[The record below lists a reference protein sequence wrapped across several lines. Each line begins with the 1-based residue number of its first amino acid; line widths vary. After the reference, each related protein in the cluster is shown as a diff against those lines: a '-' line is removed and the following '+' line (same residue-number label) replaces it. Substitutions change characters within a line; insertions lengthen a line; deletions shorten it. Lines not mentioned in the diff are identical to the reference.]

1 MAYISW
7 SEDLSVGNRFI
18 DADHRQ
24 IINIINRL
32 HDAMQ
37 ERRANEVLENV
48 LFDLVVYTKGHFQ
61 REEDHMKAID
71 FPGFARHQR
80 EHQALLEQL
89 AALRQQFKDNPS
101 HLSITTAQFLHGWL
115 TQHILG
121 SDMELSA
128 SLSKAGLAQS

>member
-1 MAYISW
+1 MAYFSW
-7 SEDLSVGNRFI
+7 TDDLSVGNRFI

-37 ERRANEVLENV
+37 ERRGDEVLEKV
-48 LFDLVVYTKGHFQ
+48 LFDLMVYTKGHFQ

-71 FPGFARHQR
+71 FPGFAKHQR
-80 EHQALLEQL
+80 EHQLLLEQL
-89 AALRQQFKDNPS
+89 AALRQQFKDNPT
-101 HLSITTAQFLHGWL
+101 HLSVLTAQFLHGWL

-121 SDMELSA
+121 SDMELSD
-128 SLSKAGLAQS
+128 SLSKAGLSAA